1 MRIRTNN
8 GPFCSVITLTERKWA
23 TNWLSPEISG
33 TPTSYVKA
41 DFGPTG
47 EQLWLVPGSYRTL
60 AESMTDDKGNDG
72 RFRACHHTIETN
84 EFTSG
89 AIRTLYG
96 ECAQTN
102 TFLKGV
108 TVPIISS
115 LISFSQP
122 PNVDMVAMADE
133 ATAFMIPHVN
143 EGDSLVNFLLELKDV
158 KRSVSNAGI
167 ALSRVFGNPTNLK
180 RFNPRKIESYSDL
193 SFKLRSGRGKMLKD
207 ITKRL
212 AGAHLE
218 GSYGIQLTVADIV
231 SFYTSLEDLEY
242 KFKVLKQYANRS
254 QVRHYR
260 RYIPASAGVPT
271 NREWRYQTAS
281 TTGWPANCTFDSSP
295 SPRASVTTRKRT
307 RWILRPVYH
316 ATMRYSYSLPLLE
329 EAQAKLDAHFA
340 AIRNLPSNGIDRAE
354 SNASEQR
361 RLNGD
366 MYALARLDALGVRVD
381 PGIVWDAIPLSFIV
395 DWVVDVSSFLHSFAR
410 SNFPIET
417 KITDFC
423 HSLAYSYEAEISQTF
438 LANTTVNYVPP
449 PLWWTDAKDRF
460 RNPGSVYRRTYSAYD
475 RSLIKPD
482 AHAVAVKS
490 LKLRQAAIAG
500 SLLITRT
507 LTARR

>member
-23 TNWLSPEISG
+23 TNWLSPTISG

-47 EQLWLVPGSYRTL
+47 EQLWLVPGSYRTY

-72 RFRACHHTIETN
+72 RFRDCHHTSETN

-89 AIRTLYG
+89 SIRTLFG

-108 TVPIISS
+108 TVPMITS

-122 PNVDMVAMADE
+122 PNVDMIAMADE
-133 ATAFMIPHVN
+133 AMAFMIPHVN

-167 ALSRVFGNPTNLK
+167 ALSRVFGNPRILK
-180 RFNPRKIESYSDL
+180 RFNPRKVESYSDL
-193 SFKLRSGRGKMLKD
+193 SFKLRSGRRKMLKD

-218 GSYGIQLTVADIV
+218 GVYGTQLTVADIMG
-231 SFYTSLEDLEY
+231 FYTSLEDLKY
-242 KFKVLKQYANRS
+242 KFEVLKQYANRP

-260 RYIPASAGVPT
+260 RFIPASAGVPT
-271 NREWRYQTAS
+271 SRDWRYQGLS
-281 TTGWPANCTFDSSP
+281 VTGWPANCAFDSSP
-295 SPRASVTTRKRT
+295 SPRASVGTLKRT

-329 EAQAKLDAHFA
+329 EAHAKLIARFEALKGFPDAKEQFQQSMRRVNDDAYA
-340 AIRNLPSNGIDRAE
+340 A
-354 SNASEQR
+354 
-361 RLNGD
+361 
-366 MYALARLDALGVRVD
+366 ARLDALGVRKD

-417 KITDFC
+417 KVTDFC
-423 HSLAYSYEAEISQTF
+423 HSLTYHYEAEISQTF
-438 LANTTVNYVPP
+438 LANTTANYVPP
-449 PLWWTDAKDRF
+449 PTWWTDSKDRL
-460 RNPGSVYRRTYSAYD
+460 RNPGWVYRRTFKAYD
-475 RSLIKPD
+475 RTRIKPD

-500 SLLITRT
+500 SLLVTRT